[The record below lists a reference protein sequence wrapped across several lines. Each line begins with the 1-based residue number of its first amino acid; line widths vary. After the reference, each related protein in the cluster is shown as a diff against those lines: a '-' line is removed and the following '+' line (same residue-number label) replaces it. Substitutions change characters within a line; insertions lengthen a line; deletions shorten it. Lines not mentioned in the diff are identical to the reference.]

1 MTERL
6 KDDKKVVGIK
16 QVKKAIN
23 SDMVSEV
30 YIAEDAEEKV
40 TQEILLL
47 CQRHEIPILKVHTMK
62 ELGYACGIDI
72 NAATA
77 ALLI

>member
-6 KDDKKVVGIK
+6 EEEKKVVGIK
-16 QVKKAIN
+16 QVKRAIN
-23 SDMVSEV
+23 SSTVSQV
-30 YIAEDAEEKV
+30 YIAEDAEDKI
-40 TQEILLL
+40 TQELVLL
-47 CQRHEIPILKVHTMK
+47 CEKHKIPVTKVDTMK
-62 ELGYACGIDI
+62 KLGNACGIDI

>member
-6 KDDKKVVGIK
+6 KGSKKVVGIK

-23 SDMVSEV
+23 SARASEV
-30 YIAEDAEEKV
+30 YIAKDAEEKI
-40 TQEILLL
+40 TQEVLLL
-47 CQRHEIPILKVHTMK
+47 CRKREIPVIDVDTMK
-62 ELGYACGIDI
+62 DLGNACGIDI
-72 NAATA
+72 SAATA

>member
-1 MTERL
+1 MTQRL
-6 KDDKKVVGIK
+6 KDDNKVVGIK

-23 SDMVSEV
+23 SDSVSEV

-40 TQEILLL
+40 TREILLL
-47 CQRHEIPILKVHTMK
+47 CERHDIPVIKVETMK
-62 ELGYACGIDI
+62 DLGDACGIDI

>member
-1 MTERL
+1 MTEKL
-6 KDDKKVVGIK
+6 EDDRKVVGIK
-16 QVKKAIN
+16 QVKKAIK
-23 SDMVSEV
+23 SSTASRV
-30 YIAEDAEEKV
+30 YIADDAEEKI

-47 CQRHEIPILKVHTMK
+47 CQKHVVPVEKVDTMK
-62 ELGYACGIDI
+62 KLGDACGIDI

>member
-1 MTERL
+1 MTIRL
-6 KDDKKVVGIK
+6 KDDNKVVGIK
-16 QVKKAIN
+16 QVKRAIN
-23 SDMVSEV
+23 SSTVSQV

-47 CQRHEIPILKVHTMK
+47 CKEHGIPIEKVITMK
-62 ELGYACGIDI
+62 KLGEACGIDI

-77 ALLI
+77 TLLI